1 MIYYVYIA
9 TNKINT
15 VLYTGM
21 TNNLKRRVYEHK
33 NKLIG
38 GFTKKYNINKLIFY
52 EIFNFPTEAIIAEK
66 KIKGW
71 TREKKINLIKSKNP
85 EYKDLSLEI

>member
-9 TNKINT
+9 TNKLNT

-21 TNNLKRRVYEHK
+21 TNNLERRMYEYK
-33 NKLIG
+33 NKLADS
-38 GFTKKYNINKLIFY
+38 FTKKYNINKLIFY
-52 EIFNFPTEAIIAEK
+52 ETFNSSTEAIIAEK

-71 TREKKINLIKSKNP
+71 IREKKINLIKSKNP

>member
-1 MIYYVYIA
+1 
-9 TNKINT
+9 
-15 VLYTGM
+15 M

-33 NKLIG
+33 NKLVG

>member
-1 MIYYVYIA
+1 
-9 TNKINT
+9 
-15 VLYTGM
+15 M